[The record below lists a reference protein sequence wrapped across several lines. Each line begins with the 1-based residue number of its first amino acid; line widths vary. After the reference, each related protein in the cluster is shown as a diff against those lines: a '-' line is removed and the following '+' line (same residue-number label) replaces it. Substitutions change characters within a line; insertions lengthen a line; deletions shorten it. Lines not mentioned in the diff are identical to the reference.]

1 MSANEL
7 RRQRRDS
14 RRIKSGM
21 VENRSVMSIVADII
35 IRLLPDAGRFMKPEA
50 VLICSGIIDERE
62 ADVLAA
68 VEKNGFAVRDRRE
81 SGGWVAL
88 ACVKKEA

>member
-1 MSANEL
+1 
-7 RRQRRDS
+7 
-14 RRIKSGM
+14 
-21 VENRSVMSIVADII
+21 
-35 IRLLPDAGRFMKPEA
+35 MKPEA

>member
-1 MSANEL
+1 MEKVSGSYDIVCAN
-7 RRQRRDS
+7 
-14 RRIKSGM
+14 
-21 VENRSVMSIVADII
+21 IVADII